1 MGRRVLLGTRRY
13 THIGSFCAIASG
25 THASRSL
32 NMKLSL
38 FVLLCS
44 GLLALVAGFTKD
56 DHEIFR
62 LRDEIQASEGPEVTF
77 YDFLGVKASAS
88 QDEIVKA
95 YRKKSRIIHPDK
107 AKQSLIAS
115 KAKATSK
122 PLLGLKNKEPGVHVN
137 KAPTESE
144 IQTAVKKASE
154 RYARLGVITEIL
166 KGPGRERYNFF
177 LSSGFPKWRGT
188 GYYYARFRPGL
199 GSVLVGLFAFG
210 GGLVHYAAMYVSWQ
224 RQRDYAERVIRDA
237 RRSAWGDD
245 SGVRGIPGIDGA
257 MTGMTASPPASLAQ
271 ENGAAVLNR
280 RQKRMQERENKKE
293 KDKKT
298 GKGLKRSGT
307 STPTPIE
314 SEPEQGPQG
323 AKKKVQARN
332 GKVLIVD
339 SVGNVYVEEEDDN
352 GERVELLLDPEE
364 IPKPTFRRTV
374 LFRLPVWTYH
384 KIQSRIAG
392 VQSNYEQS
400 ELEDLETANDGE
412 DGDPEIK
419 EDSRNG
425 AARKRV
431 KRNGKAH

>member
-1 MGRRVLLGTRRY
+1 
-13 THIGSFCAIASG
+13 
-25 THASRSL
+25 
-32 NMKLSL
+32 MKSSL

-62 LRDEIQASEGPEVTF
+62 LRDEIQASEGSEVTF
-77 YDFLGVKASAS
+77 YGKHSCPPKVKPISGWLTLSRSTDFLGVKPSTS
-88 QDEIVKA
+88 QDDIVKA

-122 PLLGLKNKEPGVHVN
+122 PILGLKNKKPGVHVN
-137 KAPTESE
+137 KAPTENE
-144 IQTAVKKASE
+144 IQTAVKEASE
-154 RYARLGVITEIL
+154 RYARLGVIAEIL
-166 KGPGRERYNFF
+166 KGPGRERYDFF

-210 GGLVHYAAMYVSWQ
+210 GGLAHYAAMYVSWQ

-245 SGVRGIPGIDGA
+245 SGIKGIPGIDGA
-257 MTGMTASPPASLAQ
+257 LTGTTASPPASLAQ

-280 RQKRMQERENKKE
+280 RQKRMQERESKKD

-298 GKGLKRSGT
+298 SKGGRRSGT
-307 STPTPIE
+307 STPTPLE
-314 SEPEQGPQG
+314 SEPEHGPQG
-323 AKKKVQARN
+323 AKRKVQAPN

-339 SVGNVYVEEEDDN
+339 SMGNVYVEEVDED

-364 IPKPTFRRTV
+364 IPKPTFRQTI

-384 KIQSRIAG
+384 KVQSRIAG
-392 VQSNYEQS
+392 VQSKYEQA
-400 ELEDLETANDGE
+400 ELEEVETTTKGE
-412 DGDPEIK
+412 DVNPALK
-419 EDSRNG
+419 QDSRNG
-425 AARKRV
+425 AVRKRG
-431 KRNGKAH
+431 KRNGKA

>member
-1 MGRRVLLGTRRY
+1 MLA
-13 THIGSFCAIASG
+13 H
-25 THASRSL
+25 SL
-32 NMKLSL
+32 HS
-38 FVLLCS
+38 V
-44 GLLALVAGFTKD
+44 
-56 DHEIFR
+56 
-62 LRDEIQASEGPEVTF
+62 
-77 YDFLGVKASAS
+77 DFLGVKASAS

-95 YRKKSRIIHPDK
+95 YRKKSRTIHPDK

-122 PLLGLKNKEPGVHVN
+122 PILGLKNKKPGVHVN

-144 IQTAVKKASE
+144 IQIAVKKASE
-154 RYARLGVITEIL
+154 RYARLGVIAEVL
-166 KGPGRERYNFF
+166 KGSGRARYDFF
-177 LSSGFPKWRGT
+177 LSNGFPKWRGT

-224 RQRDYAERVIRDA
+224 RQRDYAERIIRDA

-245 SGVRGIPGIDGA
+245 SGIKGIPGIDDA
-257 MTGMTASPPASLAQ
+257 MTGTTASSPASLAQ

-280 RQKRMQERENKKE
+280 RQKRMQEREDKKE

-298 GKGLKRSGT
+298 SKGIRRSGT
-307 STPTPIE
+307 STPTSLE

-323 AKKKVQARN
+323 AKKKVQAPN

-339 SVGNVYVEEEDDN
+339 SVGNVYVEEEDEN
-352 GERVELLLDPEE
+352 GERVKLLLDPEE
-364 IPKPTFRRTV
+364 IPKPTFRQTI
-374 LFRLPVWTYH
+374 LFRLPVWTYN
-384 KIQSRIAG
+384 KIQSRIAS
-392 VQSNYEQS
+392 VQSNYEQAES
-400 ELEDLETANDGE
+400 EDLETTANGE
-412 DGDPEIK
+412 DGDLEMK
-419 EDSRNG
+419 RDSRSG